1 MRSFLRFASD
11 IFSLWIWK
19 RRENLLK
26 EREEGRTSLTRD
38 KIYPRVC
45 LRFFRPRLK
54 ITFSPIKCGYS
65 FTGSLLASLRAK
77 REFTMHVKYSSVTLL
92 CIPFPFVSLR
102 YFAYI
107 YTHTRTFTL
116 LLLHSFL
123 ATGLPL
129 SSVFIHSL
137 TIFFKSLAFTRIRIF
152 KIS

>member
-1 MRSFLRFASD
+1 MDLKKKRESFER
-11 IFSLWIWK
+11 K
-19 RRENLLK
+19 RGRENEFNARQNLSSSLL
-26 EREEGRTSLTRD
+26 TVFSTA
-38 KIYPRVC
+38 V
-45 LRFFRPRLK
+45 
-54 ITFSPIKCGYS
+54 TFSPIKCGYS

-129 SSVFIHSL
+129 SSVLIHSL